1 MRFFIIFIIAIIIYS
16 CTNSVQKS
24 GLTNVDKFT
33 MSFDGMN
40 KNEVTKIIGTPSSI
54 DTFNNSILYFS
65 EIINEKNIFS
75 NKIVSRD
82 VYIFKF
88 DKNNIFLKLDHFL
101 IDNNNKIT
109 FAKKTT
115 ESEIIETGYIEKIFG
130 GVGNRNP
137 GARIPSAIY
146 NK

>member
-1 MRFFIIFIIAIIIYS
+1 MRFFIIFIITIIIYS

-65 EIINEKNIFS
+65 EIINEKNIFN

-88 DKNNIFLKLDHFL
+88 DESNIFLKLDHFL

-115 ESEIIETGYIEKIFG
+115 KS
-130 GVGNRNP
+130 
-137 GARIPSAIY
+137 
-146 NK
+146 

>member
-54 DTFNNSILYFS
+54 DTFNNSILYFRINCNTLIKVT
-65 EIINEKNIFS
+65 EILPFIV
-75 NKIVSRD
+75 NKFI
-82 VYIFKF
+82 
-88 DKNNIFLKLDHFL
+88 LL
-101 IDNNNKIT
+101 
-109 FAKKTT
+109 
-115 ESEIIETGYIEKIFG
+115 
-130 GVGNRNP
+130 
-137 GARIPSAIY
+137 
-146 NK
+146 